1 MVGKNVQIKIK
12 EGEDYVDVF
21 PKTKKELVAGL
32 NEELNKKQNNLDFT
46 PENVGNKGKAGG
58 YASLDSNSK
67 ILVSQLPDLAKSQ
80 TFVVLDSIARN
91 SINGMIQGDKVY
103 ETSTG
108 DSYIY
113 DGKAWQPLAR
123 ADWENV
129 NLQWNNIVNKPS
141 SDIENIDDAVNKK
154 HLHSNK
160 ALLDK
165 IKGNSNNTYDLE
177 QMVTKSELG
186 DSGYGDMLKSVYD
199 TNGNGIVD
207 NAEKVNGHTVGTD
220 VPVNAK
226 FTDTI
231 YSHPTNHPA
240 SMITEDSSKRF
251 VSDTEKT
258 KWNSK
263 TKITINKEKPTDG
276 TDIWLQEI

>member
-1 MVGKNVQIKIK
+1 MAKNVQIKIK
-12 EGEDYVDVF
+12 EGDGYVDIF
-21 PKTKKELVAGL
+21 PRTKKELVVGL
-32 NEELNKKQNNLDFT
+32 QEDLDSKQSSLGFI
-46 PENVGNKGKAGG
+46 PENSNNKGKAGG

-67 ILVSQLPDLAKSQ
+67 IPVSQLPDLAKSQ

-186 DSGYGDMLKSVYD
+186 DSGYGDMTKAIYD

-263 TKITINKEKPTDG
+263 TKITINKEKPTDD